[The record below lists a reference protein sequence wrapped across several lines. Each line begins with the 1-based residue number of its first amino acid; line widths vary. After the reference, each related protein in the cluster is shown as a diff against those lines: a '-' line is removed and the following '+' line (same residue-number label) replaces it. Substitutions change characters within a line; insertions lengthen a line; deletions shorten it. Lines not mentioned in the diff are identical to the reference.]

1 MDLELW
7 MEVFEFLLA
16 VGSILGLIGFIVGL
30 LILFFS
36 GPRSKEKFIPFLL
49 ICLLLQNLLS
59 CQLVL
64 LWLPLGYCLHQ
75 SLQN

>member
-49 ICLLLQNLLS
+49 ICLLLLIICGWNAGLR
-59 CQLVL
+59 
-64 LWLPLGYCLHQ
+64 YFRI
-75 SLQN
+75 NF